1 MNFLARSEEMGEFI
15 QEVAAICEKIRLE
28 VGSDK
33 HRPVVRRVER
43 LVSLCQK
50 RQGAGEVDGRP
61 PH

>member
-1 MNFLARSEEMGEFI
+1 MGEFI

-33 HRPVVRRVER
+33 HIGLSFDEWNVWYHYAKNGR
-43 LVSLCQK
+43 
-50 RQGAGEVDGRP
+50 GAGEVDGRP